1 MAFTLDTEITQ
12 LSTAEAD
19 AFQHWIEDTFP
30 EATKATGECPCPDL
44 VPPF

>member
-12 LSTAEAD
+12 LSTAEAV

-30 EATKATGECPCPDL
+30 EATKARPESLCPDL